1 MQLLL
6 IRHALPVHSP
16 DSSDPVLDE
25 LGLRQAQ
32 RVPDAVARFGVRR
45 VFSSPQVRAKQTAEP
60 TASKL
65 GVEIDVVDDLAEYD
79 RELPFYMPA
88 EEAKQHETWARL
100 TLGDL
105 PDQIDGPAF
114 KGRVVDA
121 VGDIAAAT
129 EHDDTVAVFAHGGV
143 INVYLQDILRN
154 EKSLGFQI
162 DYCSVTR
169 VLFSRTGRRAV
180 AAVNETEHVWDLLP
194 RVMSRR

>member
-16 DSSDPVLDE
+16 GSSDPVLAE

-32 RVPDAVARFGVRR
+32 RVPDALERYGVQR
-45 VFSSPQVRAKQTAEP
+45 VYSSPQVRAKQTALP

-65 GVEIDVVDDLAEYD
+65 GAEIGVVDDLAEYD

-88 EEAKQHETWARL
+88 EEAKQHEAWARL
-100 TLGDL
+100 TLGEL

-114 KGRVVDA
+114 KGRVVSAVEEIVDA
-121 VGDIAAAT
+121 AG
-129 EHDDTVAVFAHGGV
+129 HGDTVAAFAHGGV

-169 VLFSRTGRRAV
+169 VLFSRNGKRAV